1 MNTLVQRYLGNTFSA
16 MINVGAAISF
26 FACAVAAVNGNSRI
40 VFALSRDRY
49 LPRPL
54 AKLHDATNT
63 PRSAVYLVFT
73 IALALLGLG
82 VALFQ
87 SPSNV
92 LGYLSGLGTFGA
104 LVAYGLVVFASLKAY
119 WRSDLRERKVLSMA
133 LPVIGLGLIGY
144 VIYGSVYP
152 VPAAPVNFFPYIVLC
167 YFAVVVTFSLIYR
180 RRTSVVDLPKSS
192 MEMGVLQHVAEAD

>member
-1 MNTLVQRYLGNTFSA
+1 M
-16 MINVGAAISF
+16 
-26 FACAVAAVNGNSRI
+26 
-40 VFALSRDRY
+40 
-49 LPRPL
+49 

-73 IALALLGLG
+73 VGLALLGLG
-82 VALFQ
+82 TLLFK

-92 LGYLSGLGTFGA
+92 LGYLSGMGTFGA

-119 WRSDLRERKVLSMA
+119 WRSDLRERKLLSAA
-133 LPVIGLGLIGY
+133 LPLIGLGLIGY

-167 YFAVVVTFSLIYR
+167 YFAVVVTFSLIR
-180 RRTSVVDLPKSS
+180 HRRTNVVDLPVSS